1 MWHAYGF
8 QISLRASP
16 VSWLKLEC
24 HLMSRASL
32 IFLGRNLS
40 SVVCTSLWSKSTYVV
55 VFTYGM
61 LSNGRFIL
69 LHCYAVSFVFIQS
82 CASSTSCTSQTLFN
96 ILICCTFLFHFNYK
110 INNDVI
116 CAYITMYWLTVCM
129 CITWWRLPK
138 CSWNIIY
145 WSFSLVKVQSNSDA
159 IWLTQEPWPSPNITW
174 TEVHGFL
181 NQKYVH
187 YSSMFLHCLWWLM

>member
-8 QISLRASP
+8 QISLRASR
-16 VSWLKLEC
+16 VSWLKFEC

-40 SVVCTSLWSKSTYVV
+40 SVVCTSLWSKST
-55 VFTYGM
+55 
-61 LSNGRFIL
+61 LSNGRFIW

-82 CASSTSCTSQTLFN
+82 YASSTPCTSQTLSSLFN
-96 ILICCTFLFHFNYK
+96 ILICYNYK

-181 NQKYVH
+181 NQKYTIAAC
-187 YSSMFLHCLWWLM
+187 FFTGLWWLM